1 MTNKERMRR
10 AVNALKAKIVRRVVK
25 QRSAGRAG
33 AVVQSVGHS
42 IAVGFEPGR
51 GEWMHMDDM
60 VSHHDG
66 VLEELQA

>member
-1 MTNKERMRR
+1 VPKT
-10 AVNALKAKIVRRVVK
+10 
-25 QRSAGRAG
+25 
-33 AVVQSVGHS
+33 GHS